1 MSSSHRNTCNENQ
14 SKSFLNH
21 LKRTGCIYK
30 LWKNGPKATGLI
42 KVDRTTKLDRWAT
55 VLPC

>member
-1 MSSSHRNTCNENQ
+1 M
-14 SKSFLNH
+14 F
-21 LKRTGCIYK
+21 RTGCIYK